1 MKMDKLDDFFSHEPL
16 DETPQ
21 VEIEEPVLE
30 ISEAEAEPI
39 NEVIEEPEAQ
49 VEETTTKGTTV
60 PLGAIQAERAKTRQA
75 IDDANALRQQI
86 AALQA
91 AQQTK
96 NTPDPYD
103 DPQAYNQYQQ
113 GEIARQVAEQVAM
126 SNFTHSRNRAF
137 EKYGAEFMED
147 VAKWGGEYAAANPEF
162 EARMLAQADPAEWVI
177 QQKKRSEELSS
188 FDADRAA
195 FIRAEALKMGF
206 VEVAAPATMDATSI
220 REVKK
225 TAGPASIVNAKS
237 RDAAEVEN
245 PKDAFDDI
253 FSKKK

>member
-1 MKMDKLDDFFSHEPL
+1 MDKLNDFFSHEPS

-30 ISEAEAEPI
+30 VSEAEAEPI
-39 NEVIEEPEAQ
+39 HEVVEEPETQ
-49 VEETTTKGTTV
+49 VEETKAEPKGTTV
-60 PLGAIQAERAKTRQA
+60 PLGAVQAERAKTRQA
-75 IDDANALRQQI
+75 LDDANALRQQI

-91 AQQTK
+91 AQQAT

-137 EKYGAEFMED
+137 EKYGAEFMD
-147 VAKWGGEYAAANPEF
+147 GVAKWGGEYAAANPEF

-177 QQKKRSEELSS
+177 QQKKRTEELSS

-206 VEVAAPATMDATSI
+206 VEVAAPAVMDTTSI

-237 RDAAEVEN
+237 RDAAEAEN